1 MHQYETLAI
10 DMMLSLLENGDL
22 TSWWKLMHIKGMSKI
37 TVNKIRGENTLSAR
51 VTVSQ
56 SLPCSSLRDRILET
70 LGPSVEMFFARL
82 SNIWT
87 KNSHET

>member
-1 MHQYETLAI
+1 MHQYETLTI
-10 DMMLSLLENGDL
+10 NMMFLSLENGDL
-22 TSWWKLMHIKGMSKI
+22 TSWWKLMHIKGTSKI

-51 VTVSQ
+51 VTISQ
-56 SLPCSSLRDRILET
+56 SLPCSNLRDRILGT
-70 LGPSVEMFFARL
+70 LGLSVETFFSKL